1 MATKTIFP
9 SFLTSEIAPE
19 TARNLARFEQ
29 LHQTSYARIAN
40 AANQAGHRIAQ
51 QTLSPSKAGVAAS
64 RAASSAQAQAA
75 TAMARTSREASNAA
89 RSIHT
94 QNRAL
99 AETSTVARA
108 AAGAL
113 NQTATGLQV
122 VQGPL
127 GPLAGRLTAASNALK
142 TLTASAFAF
151 ATSGAGIFAAGAV
164 AQGYA
169 DVRSQLA
176 PLFEGQTEL
185 NKAMADTARIARD
198 ARQSLQP
205 VGDLYQ
211 RLTLSGR
218 EFGIEQARIARVTE
232 TIAKAARLSGGT
244 SQAQEAGIG
253 QLSQALGSGTFQG
266 DELRSVRENTLRLY
280 KAIADGLDVPIGKLK
295 EMGAEGK
302 LTTEVIIQALER
314 SASTI
319 DSEFGRMDV
328 TLRSAFTAAGTSAT
342 VFFGRID
349 QGLKVTERF
358 ANVILAVSDNLHVL
372 GAVLGGAAVLA
383 LAKLGGNFISGLQA
397 AKSFGVA
404 VQGIGTQAV
413 ETAAVQVRSTQAATD
428 ALRLQT
434 VQIGRNIAAIEA
446 QRAAAVRALNASK
459 ASATAGFGR
468 IAGGP
473 APADAQRGVN
483 ASTKE
488 LIKARRE
495 LRQANAALAAS
506 EAALAAAQGRATQTM
521 QAFGKSMSFPRAAL
535 NSLKA
540 AGSGLV
546 AFLGGPWGVAFTA
559 ASALLVI
566 NATRMDAV
574 ERAAKRLGLS
584 EDELKARLAG
594 VSTEIIKQNEALR
607 ENARLKAK
615 DDVRGAFKDV
625 DSARERVARAVRD
638 AGSRGPFGLAGAES
652 QFIDLAARIAR
663 GEVQTAEIL
672 SRLRMLPSNNAE
684 RVNEK
689 LPNVVKAVA
698 ELTLIEEG
706 ATAARKAA
714 DELDASLDFAA
725 NVGTGKIKGGRTSG
739 KNLKGKGFAGGAADI
754 SVAELNAMAKAEA
767 AGADEVRQAQ
777 AALTETRAAAKREL
791 DAGSIK
797 QAEYV
802 SRVAEAERR
811 LISAREAEKAR
822 KDAVRDAA
830 KATRDATTAEDKR
843 LRALEQTADLQRR
856 IADITG
862 RYEDQPNN
870 IQRALRDIRALGD
883 IVNTRL
889 ADGTEFDFS
898 AGDAARES
906 AKIVAGLRRD
916 MAENVEDKEHELEID
931 RMILQGREREAA
943 ILDAK
948 RAFQREVGSAAQFE
962 AQAVRAIAEGRF
974 ADAEALRQIIPL
986 LAEYESRTTAAA
998 AASVDQARAKESAQR
1013 LISIY
1018 EAVPQS
1024 LQQGFESVF
1033 ENIHRRGVKSAKD
1046 LFNVFRDTFRRFQAQ
1061 LIGEYLFGGLDRQIG
1076 DLARPGSATGTR
1088 ESVPAGSR
1096 AAPASLLTQ
1105 VGTLFGL
1112 GSSSANKE
1120 LVGVT
1125 EENSEKLE
1133 ALGNTLTRSTRAEE
1147 RTAAK
1152 IAGSLGAAAG
1162 AIFATGKTLTNA
1174 ANAAASAAAGTSSG
1188 KARSG
1193 NAVDAMNETG
1203 KVLGGKLDKL
1213 FGTTA
1218 KEAGKSGAIEGLGA
1232 NAGTALAAYTAAD
1245 TITDL
1250 LGIKGVAGGA
1260 IKGAATGFALG
1271 GPVGAGVGAI
1281 IGGLTSALKKTAK
1294 SSATISSSGGS
1305 FGDATITGSSS
1316 KRKAAAGSLG
1326 SALEDA
1332 ISGVVDQ
1339 LDATLGDVKLSIGT
1353 RKKKF
1358 VLDPS
1363 GRGRT
1368 KGSGVQKFDTE
1379 EEAIEAGLR
1388 LALQR
1393 GVVKGITAAS
1403 QRILQSGQDLE
1414 DAIEKASLIESVPK
1428 RLLQLTDPARYAVEE
1443 LNKQFGKL
1451 IDALIEGGATAEQIA
1466 DAEKLYGLE
1475 RAAAV
1480 EAAQQSVSDSIDR
1493 FLSDIRAGSASPLG
1507 AKATYANADKELQ
1520 GFRTDIAAG
1529 KAVDD
1534 DKLVEALQTFYDASR
1549 ALNGSRAA
1557 FFEDYADIQS
1567 LAEKARA
1574 INRNAVG
1581 TAPDTSTLPAS
1592 PFESGDRAAKIDA
1605 YLQKQNQI
1613 STAGNDILAGLPDA
1627 IADRLAAL
1635 LGGRAGT
1642 SRTAFDYLPGLGGL
1656 GFSW

>member
-9 SFLTSEIAPE
+9 SFLTSEISPE

-51 QTLSPSKAGVAAS
+51 QTLSPSTAGVAAS
-64 RAASSAQAQAA
+64 KAAASAQVQAA
-75 TAMARTSREASNAA
+75 TAMARTERAANNAA

-99 AETSTVARA
+99 VETSAVARA
-108 AAGAL
+108 AANAL

-127 GPLAGRLTAASNALK
+127 GPMAGRLSAASNALK
-142 TLTASAFAF
+142 SLTASAFAF
-151 ATSGAGIFAAGAV
+151 ATSGAGLFAVGGI

-169 DVRSQLA
+169 DVRSQLS
-176 PLFEGQTEL
+176 PLFKDQSDL
-185 NKAMADTARIARD
+185 NKALEDTARIARD

-244 SQAQEAGIG
+244 AQSQEAGIG

-319 DSEFGRMDV
+319 DTEFGRMNV
-328 TLRSAFTAAGTSAT
+328 TLRSAFATAGSSAT

-358 ANVILAVSDNLHVL
+358 ANVILAFTDNLDVMVTL
-372 GAVLGGAAVLA
+372 LGGAAVLA
-383 LAKLGGNFISGLQA
+383 SAKVTGNFFKGLEA
-397 AKSFGVA
+397 AKAFGMA
-404 VQGIGTQAV
+404 VQGAGTQAV
-413 ETAAVQVRSTQAATD
+413 EAAAVEVRSAQAAAD
-428 ALRLQT
+428 AIRLKT
-434 VQIGRNIAAIEA
+434 VQIQRNVAAYEQQRLAA
-446 QRAAAVRALNASK
+446 QRALAASQ

-468 IAGGP
+468 IAGGDS
-473 APADAQRGVN
+473 PADARRGVN
-483 ASTKE
+483 AATKD
-488 LIKARRE
+488 LIRERRA
-495 LRQANAALAAS
+495 LRQATTELTAADT
-506 EAALAAAQGRATQTM
+506 ALTGAQARAAQSMQTW
-521 QAFGKSMSFPRAAL
+521 GKTMSFPRAAL

-540 AGSGLV
+540 AGASLV
-546 AFLGGPWGVAFTA
+546 SFLGGPWGIAFTA
-559 ASALLVI
+559 AAGALI
-566 NATRMDAV
+566 YHQTRLSAV
-574 ERAAKRLGLS
+574 ERAAKRMGIS
-584 EDELKARLAG
+584 EDDLRARIGLTTGAVLA
-594 VSTEIIKQNEALR
+594 QNTALR
-607 ENARLKAK
+607 ENERLKGK
-615 DDVRGAFKDV
+615 RTVGD
-625 DSARERVARAVRD
+625 AREDWRNQRQAF
-638 AGSRGPFGLAGAES
+638 RGLLMNAASTGANFRGRTDDQRYVQQLLKDFES
-652 QFIDLAARIAR
+652 GAKSTKQVIEDLAVI
-663 GEVQTAEIL
+663 
-672 SRLRMLPSNNAE
+672 SRQNPEFRPVYE
-684 RVNEK
+684 RLVG
-689 LPNVVKAVA
+689 KA
-698 ELTLIEEG
+698 TDII
-706 ATAARKAA
+706 ATATAYQDLAKQQK
-714 DELDASLDFAA
+714 ELESSI
-725 NVGTGKIKGGRTSG
+725 GSGKVKGGRPSG
-739 KNLKGKGFAGGAADI
+739 TDTKGFAGGFKEDI
-754 SVAELNAMAKAEA
+754 IDVAEA
-767 AGADEVRQAQ
+767 AK
-777 AALTETRAAAKREL
+777 RAAGTLTPLIEAQNEYRAAYKAAQTEIKASGAVTDDTRKRLVAAEQAVSAAK
-791 DAGSIK
+791 D
-797 QAEYV
+797 
-802 SRVAEAERR
+802 
-811 LISAREAEKAR
+811 AEKAR
-822 KDAVRDAA
+822 TEALREST

-870 IQRALRDIRALGD
+870 VQRALRDIRALGD
-883 IVNTRL
+883 IVGTRL

-898 AGDAARES
+898 PGDAALES
-906 AKIVAGLRRD
+906 AKIISGIRRD

-948 RAFQREVGSAAQFE
+948 RAFQREFGSAAQFE
-962 AQAVRAIAEGRF
+962 AQAVRAIAEGRY

-986 LAEYESRTTAAA
+986 LAEYEARTTAAA
-998 AASVDQARAKESAQR
+998 AASVDQARARENAQR

-1018 EAVPQS
+1018 EQVPQS

-1033 ENIHRRGVKSAKD
+1033 ENIHRRGIKSAKD

-1076 DLARPGSATGTR
+1076 DLARSGSTTGTR

-1105 VGTLFGL
+1105 VGSLIGL
-1112 GSSSANKE
+1112 GGNSANKE

-1125 EENSEKLE
+1125 EENSKALD
-1133 ALGNTLTRSTRAEE
+1133 ALGDTLTRSTRAEE

-1162 AIFATGKTLTNA
+1162 AIFATGKTLANA
-1174 ANAAASAAAGTSSG
+1174 TDAAASAASGVAGG

-1203 KVLGGKLDKL
+1203 KLLGGKLDKL
-1213 FGTTA
+1213 FGTGA
-1218 KEAGKSGAIEGLGA
+1218 KEAGKSGALEGIGA
-1232 NAGTALAAYTAAD
+1232 NAGTAMAAYTLAD
-1245 TITDL
+1245 TFTSV

-1260 IKGAATGFALG
+1260 IKGAATGAALA
-1271 GPVGAGVGAI
+1271 GPWGAVAGAVV
-1281 IGGLTSALKKTAK
+1281 GGLSAAFKKTAK

-1305 FGDATITGSSS
+1305 FGEATVNGSSKS
-1316 KRKAAAGSLG
+1316 RKAAAGSLG
-1326 SALEDA
+1326 NALEDA

-1363 GRGRT
+1363 GQGRT

-1388 LALQR
+1388 LALKR
-1393 GVVKGITAAS
+1393 GVVKGISAAS

-1451 IDALIEGGATAEQIA
+1451 IDALLEGGATAGQIA

-1475 RAAAV
+1475 RAAAI

-1507 AKATYANADKELQ
+1507 ARATYDNAEKELA
-1520 GFRTDIAAG
+1520 GFRSDIAAG

-1581 TAPDTSTLPAS
+1581 TAPDTSTLPSS

-1613 STAGNDILAGLPDA
+1613 ATTGNDILAGLPDA

-1635 LGGRAGT
+1635 LGARGGG
-1642 SRTAFDYLPGLGGL
+1642 STAFDYLPGLGGL
-1656 GFSW
+1656 RFAW